1 MPLFYKKRLIIF
13 VTRQNLTIFSK
24 VGVGGVN
31 INFSQPKNI
40 IIEQLKKSI
49 PIDIKNKK
57 PVEVEVLFSLDMSFI
72 YSSKK
77 PVIELLSLADQVLPY
92 STEEAEFFIAKNKSI
107 NTIFAAPNPI
117 KNLLN
122 ETFKDRLQIHKFT
135 PILLMFSTKL
145 LSKLPS
151 KSHIVLTCLSH
162 DASIVTILTMD
173 NSVLDYQTYRNVEI
187 QKITENLLQVYKTDP
202 DFLLSIDTII
212 TDQTIPV
219 PTGELVKIIKI
230 APLSKPLEQL
240 LISSF
245 DSLKYPQIVS
255 ASEIKKA
262 DLNNEQAPIQS
273 KSNDLEAVQNKKPS
287 PKILSISFMLLI
299 LLLTLGVVIYM
310 QFQSTKP
317 ENFRKNGTVAPPAK
331 QVQTIIPSQKFN
343 QQKPSPQPEIPLAS
357 QSAETQ

>member
-1 MPLFYKKRLIIF
+1 MPILPTKRLIIF

-49 PIDIKNKK
+49 PVDIKNKK
-57 PVEVEVLFSLDMSFI
+57 SVEVEVLFSLDMSFI

-77 PVIELLSLADQVLPY
+77 PALELLSQAEQVLPY
-92 STEEAEFFIAKNKSI
+92 STDEAEFFIAKNEDI
-107 NTIFAAPNPI
+107 NTVFAAPSPI
-117 KNLLN
+117 KNLFN
-122 ETFKDRLQIHKFT
+122 QTFKNQVIIHKFT
-135 PILLMFSTKL
+135 PIVLMFSPKL
-145 LSKLPS
+145 LIKLPP
-151 KSHIVLTCLSH
+151 KSHVVLTCLLQEG
-162 DASIVTILTMD
+162 SITTILTSGK
-173 NSVLDYQTYRNVEI
+173 SVLDYQTYKNIEI
-187 QKITENLLQVYKTDP
+187 QKLIRNLLGVYKTDP

-219 PTGELVKIIKI
+219 LKGELVKILKI

-262 DLNNEQAPIQS
+262 DAINEQAPIQS
-273 KSNDLEAVQNKKPS
+273 DSNDFETSLNKKPS
-287 PKILSISFMLLI
+287 PKILSISFVLLI